1 MEYFYHT
8 YIIVLD
14 ASNNPFEEGA
24 TFRGKEDAES
34 FRRSRIA
41 HWEGTGYTVQESRVS
56 KRKVRKNNKPRPSR
70 EFGAKMG
77 VW

>member
-1 MEYFYHT
+1 MEFFYCA
-8 YIIVLD
+8 YIIILD
-14 ASNNPFEEGA
+14 ASEQTFEEGA

-41 HWEGTGYTVQESRVS
+41 HWEGMGYTVQESKVS
-56 KRKVRKNNKPRPSR
+56 KRKVRKNNKPRPSQ